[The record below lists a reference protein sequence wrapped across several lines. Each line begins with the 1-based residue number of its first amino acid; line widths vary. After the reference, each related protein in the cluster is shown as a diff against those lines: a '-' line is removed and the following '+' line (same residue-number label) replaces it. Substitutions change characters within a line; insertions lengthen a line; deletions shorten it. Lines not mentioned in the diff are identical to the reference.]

1 MNVPVVVSV
10 LVVVGTW
17 AIWTVVRIR
26 RRNHLVANR
35 PQVIEESLKRAR
47 AKQRLNRW
55 SDPAS
60 KMPHQSDE
68 PDP

>member
-1 MNVPVVVSV
+1 VNVLVVISV

-17 AIWTVVRIR
+17 AIWTVLRIR

-47 AKQRLNRW
+47 AKQRLHRS

-60 KMPHQSDE
+60 KTPRPSDE